1 MGKKL
6 LVSFDTDRI
15 KEYIFATGKLRE
27 IRGASAILD
36 ELNRSDMV
44 KKSLE
49 FQAEKI
55 YANGGS
61 GMFTVPEALAGAFIQ
76 AVEKEYRLRTRTCS
90 ITSAVTELPPGFTD
104 QDTIQPYLQNL
115 RHQLRLKKD
124 GNTSP
129 QPLLT
134 HPFLRTC
141 DSCSERYAS
150 QNVTEPESELLCGS
164 CKNKRD
170 KNKEIQI
177 DIKDFISGKA
187 GENVVHKLWHRLLGD
202 LAREDY
208 EVTGKERPE
217 DFDDLGEMSEPENYM
232 ALIYADGDSMGKV
245 LENLQNLNQVK
256 QFSEVVGNAI
266 YQSVHEAVLEYL
278 PPGDKYFP
286 FDILMLG
293 GDDLVMVTTA
303 HKAIEVSMKITEQFS
318 ELTQKG
324 LDERLTLSVGVAIA
338 HAKFPFS
345 SLLNLADQALKFA
358 KKEAVKR
365 KRHGQETG
373 TEGLI
378 NFIVVNNSNSLDFDS
393 YYEKTLCDDN
403 QNVYRTL
410 RPYNLADL
418 RYIVETIRCLK
429 KENFP
434 RGKLNGLRDAIFQ
447 NRNPSILEGLE
458 FFSRTRDEKQW
469 LIFRNFLTHLSTN
482 SALPCFPW
490 FKEGEDYHSPFLD
503 LIELYDFI
511 EIPKRSG
518 MNFYASRLY

>member
-15 KEYIFATGKLRE
+15 KEYIFATDKLRE

-36 ELNRSDMV
+36 ELNRWDMV
-44 KKSLE
+44 EKNRE
-49 FQAEKI
+49 FHAEKI

-61 GMFTVPEALAGAFIQ
+61 GMFTVPEASAGAFIQ

-90 ITSAVTELPPGFTD
+90 ITSAVTDLPPGFTD
-104 QDTIQPYLQNL
+104 QDAIQPYLQTVMH
-115 RHQLRLKKD
+115 RLRLKKD
-124 GNTSP
+124 ENTSP

-141 DSCSERYAS
+141 DSCGEQYAS

-177 DIKDFISGKA
+177 GIKDIISGKA
-187 GENVVHKLWHRLLGD
+187 EENVAHKLWHRLLSN
-202 LAREDY
+202 LAKEDY
-208 EVTGKERPE
+208 EITGKDRPE
-217 DFDDLGEMSEPENYM
+217 VFDDLGEMSKPENYM
-232 ALIYADGDSMGKV
+232 ALIYADGDSMGKA
-245 LENLQNLNQVK
+245 LENLQNLDQVK
-256 QFSEVVGNAI
+256 QFSEVVDNAI
-266 YQSVHEAVLEYL
+266 YQSVHEAVLAYL
-278 PPGDKYFP
+278 PPGDKHFP

-324 LDERLTLSVGVAIA
+324 LDERLTLSVGIAIA
-338 HAKFPFS
+338 HTKFPFS

-365 KRHGQETG
+365 KRQEQETG

-393 YYEKTLCDDN
+393 YYEETLSDDD

-410 RPYNLADL
+410 RPYNLEDL

-429 KENFP
+429 RENFP
-434 RGKLNGLRDAIFQ
+434 RGKLKGLRDAIFQ
-447 NRNPSILEGLE
+447 NRNQSILEGVMFL
-458 FFSRTRDEKQW
+458 SRTKDKKHQQ
-469 LIFRNFLTHLSTN
+469 IFRDFLAHFAPS
-482 SALPCFPW
+482 SFSPYFPW

-511 EIPKRSG
+511 ETQ
-518 MNFYASRLY
+518 NEVE

>member
-44 KKSLE
+44 EKSRE
-49 FQAEKI
+49 FHAEEI

-61 GMFTVPEALAGAFIQ
+61 GMFTVPEASAGAFIQ
-76 AVEKEYRLRTRTCS
+76 AVEKEYCLRTRTCS
-90 ITSAVTELPPGFTD
+90 ITSAVTDLPPGFTD
-104 QDTIQPYLQNL
+104 QDAIQPYLQTVMH
-115 RHQLRLKKD
+115 RLRLKKD
-124 GNTSP
+124 ENTSP

-141 DSCSERYAS
+141 DSCGEQYAS
-150 QNVTEPESELLCGS
+150 QNVTEPKPELLCGS

-177 DIKDFISGKA
+177 GIKDIISGKA
-187 GENVVHKLWHRLLGD
+187 EENVAHKLWYLLLGN
-202 LAREDY
+202 LAREGY

-217 DFDDLGEMSEPENYM
+217 DFDDLGEMSKPENYM
-232 ALIYADGDSMGKV
+232 ALIYADGDSMGKA
-245 LENLQNLNQVK
+245 LENLQNLDQFK
-256 QFSEVVGNAI
+256 QFSEVVDNAI
-266 YQSVHEAVLEYL
+266 YQSVHEAVLTYL
-278 PPGDKYFP
+278 PAGDKYFP

-324 LDERLTLSVGVAIA
+324 LDERLTLSVGIAIA
-338 HAKFPFS
+338 HTKFPFS

-393 YYEKTLCDDN
+393 YYEETLSDDD

-410 RPYNLADL
+410 RPYNLEDL

-429 KENFP
+429 RENFP
-434 RGKLNGLRDAIFQ
+434 RGKLKGLRDAIFQ
-447 NRNPSILEGLE
+447 NRNQSILEGVMFL
-458 FFSRTRDEKQW
+458 SRTKDKKHQQ
-469 LIFRNFLTHLSTN
+469 IFRDFLAHFAPS
-482 SALPCFPW
+482 SFSPYFPW

-511 EIPKRSG
+511 ETQ
-518 MNFYASRLY
+518 NEVE

>member
-44 KKSLE
+44 EKSRE
-49 FQAEKI
+49 FHAEEI

-61 GMFTVPEALAGAFIQ
+61 GMFTVPEASAGAFIQ
-76 AVEKEYRLRTRTCS
+76 AVEKEYCLRTRTCS
-90 ITSAVTELPPGFTD
+90 ITSAVTDLPPGFTD
-104 QDTIQPYLQNL
+104 QDAIQPYLQTVMH
-115 RHQLRLKKD
+115 RLRLKKD
-124 GNTSP
+124 ENTSP

-141 DSCSERYAS
+141 DSCGEQYAS

-177 DIKDFISGKA
+177 GIKDIISGKA
-187 GENVVHKLWHRLLGD
+187 EENVAHKLWYLLLGN
-202 LAREDY
+202 LAREGY

-217 DFDDLGEMSEPENYM
+217 DFDDLGEMSKPENYM
-232 ALIYADGDSMGKV
+232 ALIYADGDSMGKA
-245 LENLQNLNQVK
+245 LENLQNLDQFK
-256 QFSEVVGNAI
+256 QFSEVVDNAI
-266 YQSVHEAVLEYL
+266 YQSVHEAVLTYL
-278 PPGDKYFP
+278 PAGDKYFP

-324 LDERLTLSVGVAIA
+324 LDERLTLSVGIAIA
-338 HAKFPFS
+338 HTKFPFS

-393 YYEKTLCDDN
+393 YYEETLSDDD

-410 RPYNLADL
+410 RPYNLEDL

-429 KENFP
+429 RENFP
-434 RGKLNGLRDAIFQ
+434 RGKLKGLRDAIFQ
-447 NRNPSILEGLE
+447 NRNQSILEGVMFL
-458 FFSRTRDEKQW
+458 SRTKDKKHQQ
-469 LIFRNFLTHLSTN
+469 IFRDFLAHFAPS
-482 SALPCFPW
+482 SFSPYFPW

-511 EIPKRSG
+511 ETQ
-518 MNFYASRLY
+518 NEVE

>member
-1 MGKKL
+1 MKKKL

-36 ELNRSDMV
+36 ELNRWDMV
-44 KKSLE
+44 EKSRE
-49 FQAEKI
+49 FHAEEI

-76 AVEKEYRLRTRTCS
+76 TVEKEYRLRTRTCS

-104 QDTIQPYLQNL
+104 QDAIQPYLQTL
-115 RHQLRLKKD
+115 MHRLRLKKD

-134 HPFLRTC
+134 HPLLRTC

-177 DIKDFISGKA
+177 DIKDVISGKA
-187 GENVVHKLWHRLLGD
+187 EENVVHKLWYRLLD
-202 LAREDY
+202 NLAGEDY
-208 EVTGKERPE
+208 EVTGKKRPE
-217 DFDDLGEMSEPENYM
+217 DFDDLGEMSKPENYM

-245 LENLQNLNQVK
+245 LENLQNLDQIK
-256 QFSEVVGNAI
+256 QFSEVVDNAI
-266 YQSVHEAVLEYL
+266 YQSVHEAVLGHL

-324 LDERLTLSVGVAIA
+324 LGERLTLSVGVAIA
-338 HAKFPFS
+338 HTKFPFP

-393 YYEKTLCDDN
+393 YYEKTLSDDD
-403 QNVYRTL
+403 QNIYRTL

-429 KENFP
+429 KKNFP

-447 NRNPSILEGLE
+447 NRNQSILEGLM
-458 FFSRTRDEKQW
+458 FFSRTTDKKQQ
-469 LIFRNFLTHLSTN
+469 LIFRNFLTDFSTN

-490 FKEGEDYHSPFLD
+490 FKEGEDYHTPFLD

-511 EIPKRSG
+511 EPQ
-518 MNFYASRLY
+518 NEVE

>member
-44 KKSLE
+44 EKSLE

-61 GMFTVPEALAGAFIQ
+61 GMFTVPEASAEALIQ
-76 AVEKEYRLRTRTCS
+76 TVEKEYRLRTRTCS

-104 QDTIQPYLQNL
+104 QDAIQSYLQTL
-115 RHQLRLKKD
+115 THRLRLKKD
-124 GNTSP
+124 ENP
-129 QPLLT
+129 LHQPLLT
-134 HPFLRTC
+134 HPFLRSC
-141 DSCSERYAS
+141 DSCGEQYAS
-150 QNVTEPESELLCGS
+150 EKVTEPESELICGS

-177 DIKDFISGKA
+177 DIKDVISGKSE
-187 GENVVHKLWHRLLGD
+187 ENVEHKLWHRLLSN
-202 LAREDY
+202 LAKEGY
-208 EVTGKERPE
+208 VITGKDRPE
-217 DFDDLGEMSEPENYM
+217 VFDDLGEMSKPENYM
-232 ALIYADGDSMGKV
+232 ALIYADGDSMGKA
-245 LENLQNLNQVK
+245 LEKLQNLSEVK
-256 QFSEVVGNAI
+256 QFSEVVDNAI
-266 YQSVHEAVLEYL
+266 YQSVHEAVLTYL
-278 PPGDKYFP
+278 PPSDKYFP

-303 HKAIEVSMKITEQFS
+303 HKAIEVSMKISQKFS
-318 ELTQKG
+318 EFTEKNLG
-324 LDERLTLSVGVAIA
+324 ERLTLSVGVAIA
-338 HAKFPFS
+338 HANFPFS
-345 SLLNLADQALKFA
+345 SLLNLAEQALKFA

-365 KRHGQETG
+365 KRHGQEIE

-378 NFIVVNNSNSLDFDS
+378 NFIVVNNSNSLDFDG
-393 YYEKTLCDDN
+393 YYEETLRDDD

-410 RPYNLADL
+410 RPYNLEDL
-418 RYIVETIRCLK
+418 GYIAETIRCLK

-434 RGKLNGLRDAIFQ
+434 RGKLNGLRDTIFQ
-447 NRNPSILEGLE
+447 NRNQSILEGLM
-458 FFSRTRDEKQW
+458 FFSRTRDKKHQQ
-469 LIFRNFLTHLSTN
+469 IFTDFLAHFVS
-482 SALPCFPW
+482 SSFFPCFPW

-511 EIPKRSG
+511 ETQ
-518 MNFYASRLY
+518 NEVE

>member
-36 ELNRSDMV
+36 ELNRWDMV
-44 KKSLE
+44 EKSRE
-49 FQAEKI
+49 FHAEEI

-61 GMFTVPEALAGAFIQ
+61 GMFIVPEASAGAFIQ

-104 QDTIQPYLQNL
+104 QDPIQPHLQTL
-115 RHQLRLKKD
+115 MHRLRLKKD
-124 GNTSP
+124 ENTSP

-141 DSCSERYAS
+141 DSCGEQYAS
-150 QNVTEPESELLCGS
+150 QNVTEPEPELLCGS

-177 DIKDFISGKA
+177 DIKDVISGKA
-187 GENVVHKLWHRLLGD
+187 EGNVAHKLWHCLLSN
-202 LAREDY
+202 LAKEDY
-208 EVTGKERPE
+208 EITGKDRPE
-217 DFDDLGEMSEPENYM
+217 VFDDLGGMSKPENYM

-256 QFSEVVGNAI
+256 QFSEVVNNAI
-266 YQSVHEAVLEYL
+266 YQSVPEAVLAYL
-278 PPGDKYFP
+278 PPGDKHFP
-286 FDILMLG
+286 FDIMMLG

-303 HKAIEVSMKITEQFS
+303 HKAIEVSMKISQKFS
-318 ELTQKG
+318 ELTEKNLG
-324 LDERLTLSVGVAIA
+324 ERLTLSVGIAIA
-338 HAKFPFS
+338 HTKFPFS

-393 YYEKTLCDDN
+393 YYEETLSDDDEN
-403 QNVYRTL
+403 IYRTL
-410 RPYNLADL
+410 RPYNLEDL

-434 RGKLNGLRDAIFQ
+434 SGKLNGLRDAIFQ
-447 NRNPSILEGLE
+447 NRNQSILEGLM
-458 FFSRTRDEKQW
+458 FFSRTKDKKHRQ
-469 LIFRNFLTHLSTN
+469 IFRDFLDHFAAS
-482 SALPCFPW
+482 SFFPFFPW
-490 FKEGEDYHSPFLD
+490 FKKDEDYHSPFLD

-511 EIPKRSG
+511 ELQ
-518 MNFYASRLY
+518 NEVE